1 MSKRI
6 DKHLKQFFEE
16 KPLTDWEKNF
26 ILGCIKAQD
35 NSWYGQLTT
44 KQWNKIKSIKDKYD
58 VADNCNNDGCS
69 RI

>member
-6 DKHLKQFFEE
+6 NKHLKQFFEE

-35 NSWYGQLTT
+35 KSWYGQLTT

-58 VADNCNNDGCS
+58 VADNCNNDGGS

>member
-6 DKHLKQFFEE
+6 NKQLKRFFEE

-35 NSWYGQLTT
+35 NSWYGQLTI
-44 KQWNKIKSIKDKYD
+44 KQWNKVNSIKEKYD
-58 VADNCNNDGCS
+58 DTSGSC
-69 RI
+69 

>member
-6 DKHLKQFFEE
+6 NKHLKRFFED

-35 NSWYGQLTT
+35 NSWYGQLTI
-44 KQWNKIKSIKDKYD
+44 KQWNKVNSIKEKYD
-58 VADNCNNDGCS
+58 DTSGSC
-69 RI
+69 